1 MTTKTETIE
10 GTVAEYVTA
19 VIGGQLFGLPI
30 SRVQDVFM
38 PERLTRVP
46 LSSAEI
52 AGVLNLRGRIVTV
65 VDMRARLGLPKND
78 DGKPPMAVGVDLRG
92 ESYGL
97 LIDQIG
103 EVLKLRDD
111 GREENP
117 VNLDPRMAKLAGGV
131 HRLDGQ
137 LMVVLDVEDG
147 VDALVVCKR
156 AMPEAILLDW
166 NMPVM
171 DGYHFLCHLRRMPGG
186 DEPKVVFCTTENG
199 IEHISQALEG
209 GANEYIMKPFDKEIV
224 LAKFQEVGLI
234 ALPE

>member
-103 EVLKLRDD
+103 EVLRLPITAARKTRQSRSPH
-111 GREENP
+111 GQAR
-117 VNLDPRMAKLAGGV
+117 RRR

-137 LMVVLDVEDG
+137 LMVVLDVDR
-147 VDALVVCKR
+147 VL
-156 AMPEAILLDW
+156 
-166 NMPVM
+166 
-171 DGYHFLCHLRRMPGG
+171 
-186 DEPKVVFCTTENG
+186 
-199 IEHISQALEG
+199 
-209 GANEYIMKPFDKEIV
+209 EIV
-224 LAKFQEVGLI
+224 
-234 ALPE
+234 PT

>member
-1 MTTKTETIE
+1 M
-10 GTVAEYVTA
+10 TA

-38 PERLTRVP
+38 PERVTRVP

-65 VDMRARLGLPKND
+65 IDMRARLGLARAD

-103 EVLKLRDD
+103 EVLRLPEASRV
-111 GREENP
+111 ENP
-117 VNLDPRMAKLAGGV
+117 VNLDPRMAKFAGGV

-137 LMVVLDVEDG
+137 LMVVLDVDRVLELLPK
-147 VDALVVCKR
+147 A
-156 AMPEAILLDW
+156 AI
-166 NMPVM
+166 
-171 DGYHFLCHLRRMPGG
+171 
-186 DEPKVVFCTTENG
+186 
-199 IEHISQALEG
+199 A
-209 GANEYIMKPFDKEIV
+209 A
-224 LAKFQEVGLI
+224 
-234 ALPE
+234 

>member
-1 MTTKTETIE
+1 MSSKIETTDGAASEF
-10 GTVAEYVTA
+10 VTA

-38 PERLTRVP
+38 PERVTRVP

-65 VDMRARLGLPKND
+65 IDMRARLGLARAD

-103 EVLKLRDD
+103 EVLRLPEAS
-111 GREENP
+111 REENP
-117 VNLDPRMAKLAGGV
+117 VNLDPRMAKFAGGV

-137 LMVVLDVEDG
+137 LMVILDVDRVLELLPK
-147 VDALVVCKR
+147 A
-156 AMPEAILLDW
+156 AI
-166 NMPVM
+166 
-171 DGYHFLCHLRRMPGG
+171 
-186 DEPKVVFCTTENG
+186 
-199 IEHISQALEG
+199 A
-209 GANEYIMKPFDKEIV
+209 A
-224 LAKFQEVGLI
+224 
-234 ALPE
+234 